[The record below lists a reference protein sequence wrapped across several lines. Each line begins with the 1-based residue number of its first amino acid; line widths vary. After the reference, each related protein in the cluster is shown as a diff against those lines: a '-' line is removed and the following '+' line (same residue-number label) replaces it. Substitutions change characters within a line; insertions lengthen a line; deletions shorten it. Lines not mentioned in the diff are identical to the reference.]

1 MKGNDMNDAEYRELV
16 ETSWRR
22 PLNEEEQAR
31 LRGWLAVNPQAQPDW
46 EDEVILNQA
55 LARLPDPPVS
65 SNFAAL
71 VMQAIDRDETAALRP
86 RTFMDRLREMF
97 RRRAPRVAWALAL
110 AMVVWIGVRQHQRAS
125 RHELATG
132 LATLV
137 NVAAVQDPK
146 ALQDMEAIQQLSYRA
161 APEDE
166 EIFKVLSQ

>member
-1 MKGNDMNDAEYRELV
+1 MNDAEYRELV

-22 PLNEEEQAR
+22 TLNEDEQAR
-31 LRGWLAVNPQAQPDW
+31 LQGWLTVNPQAQADW
-46 EDEVILNQA
+46 EDETILNQT

-65 SNFAAL
+65 SNFTAL
-71 VMQAIDRDETAALRP
+71 VMQEIDREEAAALRP
-86 RTFMDRLREMF
+86 RTFLDRLQEVF
-97 RRRAPRVAWALAL
+97 RQRAPRVAWALAL
-110 AMVVWIGVRQHQRAS
+110 AMVVWLGVRQHQRAS

-137 NVAAVQDPK
+137 NVAAVPDPK
-146 ALQDMEAIQQLSYRA
+146 ALQDMDAIQQLSYRA

>member
-1 MKGNDMNDAEYRELV
+1 MNDAEYRELV

-31 LRGWLAVNPQAQPDW
+31 LEGWLAANPQTQADW

-55 LARLPDPPVS
+55 LARLPEPPVS
-65 SNFAAL
+65 SNFTAL
-71 VMQAIDRDETAALRP
+71 VMQAVERDEAAALPP
-86 RTFMDRLREMF
+86 RTFMDRLREIF
-97 RRRAPRVAWALAL
+97 RQRAPRVAWVLALAL
-110 AMVVWIGVRQHQRAS
+110 AVWFGVRQQQRAS
-125 RHELATG
+125 HHELATG

-137 NVAAVQDPK
+137 NVAAVPDPK

-166 EIFKVLSQ
+166 EILKVLSQ